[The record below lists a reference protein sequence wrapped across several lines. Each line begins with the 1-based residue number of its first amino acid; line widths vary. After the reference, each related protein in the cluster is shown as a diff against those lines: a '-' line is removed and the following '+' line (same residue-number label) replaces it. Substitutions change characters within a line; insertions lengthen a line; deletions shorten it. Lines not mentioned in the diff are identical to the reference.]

1 MKDTTVVKNSRQP
14 TRRGGGDLHLICVF
28 SGMHAVEATSVLIRD
43 ELTMGRTILPNL
55 GLETPDSTM
64 SRHHFRILR
73 NGGAAVIEDLGS
85 ANGTFV
91 NRQEI
96 RGKSTLVE
104 GDVIRAGETLFLVLR
119 RSPTAPAPE
128 AATEFV
134 TRHPALHRTLGQ
146 VGRVAPSDISVL
158 VLGETGT
165 GKDVL
170 AQYLHRLSRR
180 EGRFVPVNC
189 SAIPAT
195 LLEASLFGHEKG
207 AFTGADRASVG
218 MFRTADRGTLFLDEI
233 GEMEPE
239 LQAKLLR
246 SLETRSVIPV
256 GAAREIPVNVRVV
269 AATSRSRE
277 ELESGRIREDL
288 LGRLEDLV
296 VQLPPLRERREDI
309 LFFAARE
316 MDIEPTQA
324 FGTADVAEALLTYP
338 WPRNVRELIRSV
350 RAALL
355 LHGGEPPLR
364 WEDLK
369 DGVRH
374 FGGTCTPIS
383 IVDSATDRPE
393 PAGIH
398 RPPAS
403 DPPSENLAPSPEAL
417 RNLLSEFD
425 GNVSAMARHLG
436 KDRKQI
442 YRWLERYGLK
452 D

>member
-1 MKDTTVVKNSRQP
+1 MKDTTIVKNSRQP
-14 TRRGGGDLHLICVF
+14 TRSGGLDLHLVCVF
-28 SGMHAVEATSVLIRD
+28 SGMHAVTANAVQIRD

-55 GLETPDSTM
+55 GLDTPDSTM
-64 SRHHFRILR
+64 SRHHFRIQR
-73 NGGAAVIEDLGS
+73 NSSAVIIEDLGS

-96 RGKSTLVE
+96 PGKSTLVQ
-104 GDVIRAGETLFLVLR
+104 GDVIRAGETLFLVLQR
-119 RSPTAPAPE
+119 LPSAPVQE
-128 AATEFV
+128 ADGDFV
-134 TRHPALHRTLGQ
+134 TRHSGLHRTLGQ
-146 VGRVAPSDISVL
+146 IRRVAPSDISVL
-158 VLGETGT
+158 ILGETGT

-170 AQYLHRLSRR
+170 AQHLHRLSRR
-180 EGRFVPVNC
+180 TGRFVPVNC

-233 GEMEPE
+233 GEMEPD

-256 GAAREIPVNVRVV
+256 GGAREIPVDVRVV
-269 AATSRSRE
+269 AATSRSRD

-296 VQLPPLRERREDI
+296 VQLPPLRERREDV

-316 MDIEPTQA
+316 MGIELSQV
-324 FGTADVAEALLTYP
+324 FGTADVAEALLTYS

-369 DGVRH
+369 EGVRH
-374 FGGTCTPIS
+374 FGGTITPIS
-383 IVDSATDRPE
+383 IVDTPAERPSSSE
-393 PAGIH
+393 T
-398 RPPAS
+398 PP
-403 DPPSENLAPSPEAL
+403 ENLAPSRVVLEG
-417 RNLLSEFD
+417 LLAEYD